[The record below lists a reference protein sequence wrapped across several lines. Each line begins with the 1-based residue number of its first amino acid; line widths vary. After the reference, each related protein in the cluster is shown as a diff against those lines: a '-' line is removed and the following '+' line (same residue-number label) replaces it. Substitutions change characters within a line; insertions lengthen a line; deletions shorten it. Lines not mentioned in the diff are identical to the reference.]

1 MTQITQEQLDK
12 ILANKPAGTTNESLL
27 ATLKARG
34 HTFDFEPV
42 KQLEQKQQKDL
53 LQKSTEVV
61 GKVFP
66 GQKVGEAIG
75 TLGGFGLTALKEKL
89 GLAPKGSTSQY
100 DLSAPKPAQVAGD
113 IASGA
118 LTVAG
123 FKGAGIG
130 KTALGTV
137 AKGSALGAGFGASES
152 LKEGGSIKDIAK
164 SAVGGALVGG
174 AVSGVGVGLEKALT
188 TTLQNLPSRF
198 VQSAI
203 GQSKK
208 EILAGK
214 DLTKFV
220 TENKKIGTA
229 QSLLKGS
236 LDAQKELNSKIN
248 TVLQNSTKK
257 FNTEKILTSI
267 QKSETVQNALLKNE
281 DVLDIVSKIAPQS
294 RKLLSQKVLTTQ
306 ELNKLRQQID
316 RSLGSKVFDAPEVA
330 FQKEIAKEFT
340 NKLRDV
346 VQKSAP
352 ETKELFKTYSQEIRL
367 ADAIQGKMQRGN
379 RNQIISMG
387 DLIGGGLGG
396 ATFGPAGVIGGAI
409 AKRVSQSTPFLT
421 GSAVIADQLSKTLL
435 PTLQKL
441 DPAIQTEI
449 ISAIEKAL
457 VPPTSVSPND
467 SNN

>member
-1 MTQITQEQLDK
+1 MALTREQFGELRKQGLSVDQIIK
-12 ILANKPAGTTNESLL
+12 
-27 ATLKARG
+27 
-34 HTFDFEPV
+34 FDSGETPTP
-42 KQLEQKQQKDL
+42 KQQEKGF
-53 LQKSTEVV
+53 LQKTTDVV

-66 GQKVGEAIG
+66 GQKVGESIG

-89 GLAPKGSTSQY
+89 GLAPKGATSQY
-100 DLSAPKPAQVAGD
+100 DLSSPSVKSTIGD
-113 IASGA
+113 VASGA

-130 KTALGTV
+130 KTVAGTIG
-137 AKGSALGAGFGASES
+137 KGSALGAGFGASEA
-152 LKEGGSIKDIAK
+152 LKEDKGIKDTLK
-164 SAVGGALVGG
+164 SAAGG
-174 AVSGVGVGLEKALT
+174 AVVGGILSGAGAGLEKALT
-188 TTLQNLPSRF
+188 STLQNLPSRF

-236 LDAQKELNSKIN
+236 IDAQNELNSKIN
-248 TVLQNSTKK
+248 TILQNSTKK
-257 FNTEKILTSI
+257 FSTEKIFNSL
-267 QKSETVQNALLKNE
+267 QKSENIQNALLKNE

-306 ELNKLRQQID
+306 QINKLRQQID

-340 NKLRDV
+340 NKLRSV

-352 ETKELFKTYSQEIRL
+352 ETKDLFKTYSQEIRL

-396 ATFGPAGVIGGAI
+396 AALGPIGVIGGAL

-457 VPPTSVSPND
+457 VPPTSVSSND